1 MRRKDEKEAVGVA
14 DAAAGWRAGG
24 GDGDG
29 GGGGWR
35 RVAVVVERAR
45 WTRERGEW
53 GLEQRSTPIPEVDP
67 T

>member
-29 GGGGWR
+29 GGGGGWR
-35 RVAVVVERAR
+35 
-45 WTRERGEW
+45 WWWNERG
-53 GLEQRSTPIPEVDP
+53 GLERGGNGG
-67 T
+67 